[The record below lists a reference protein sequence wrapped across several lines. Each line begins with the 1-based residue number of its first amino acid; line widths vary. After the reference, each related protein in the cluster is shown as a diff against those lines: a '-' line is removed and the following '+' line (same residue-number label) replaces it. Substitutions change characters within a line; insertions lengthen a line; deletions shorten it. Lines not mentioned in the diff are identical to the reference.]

1 MKVIV
6 FGMLKDYFETEFELA
21 KLPLDISEL
30 YQILE
35 RQNPDASELLK
46 KCRFAVYNTFVSM
59 TESLENV
66 HEVLVMPPSSGG

>member
-6 FGMLKDYFETEFELA
+6 FGMLKDYFQTKFELKQVPA
-21 KLPLDISEL
+21 NISEL
-30 YQILE
+30 HQILE
-35 RQNPDASELLK
+35 RQNPNASELLK
-46 KCRFAVYNTFVSM
+46 KCRFAVKNTFVSK

>member
-6 FGMLKDYFETEFELA
+6 FGMLKDYFEAEFELP

-35 RQNPDASELLK
+35 QQNPNASELLK
-46 KCRFAVYNTFVSM
+46 KCRFAVNNTFVGM
-59 TESLENV
+59 TEKLENV
-66 HEVLVMPPSSGG
+66 QEILVMPPSSGG

>member
-6 FGMLKDYFETEFELA
+6 FGMLKDYFQAEFELTQI
-21 KLPLDISEL
+21 PSNISEL

-35 RQNPDASELLK
+35 QKNMHASEILK
-46 KCRFAVYNTFVSM
+46 KCRFAVNNTFVSM

-66 HEVLVMPPSSGG
+66 QEVLVMPPSSGG